1 MDKKLTILLILEN
14 KEERSQLYQM
24 FNEEYNVVLADNYDY
39 AISILKK
46 IKVSLIIMGLN
57 KDNEKNLWFVERC
70 VGNEKFRKIPIIL
83 SVDNSADKEEA
94 VKYLENGVWDYI
106 KTPYN
111 ENLLKFRVKNI
122 ISTNE
127 MSIYRELKYRERYD
141 LRTGMYNRN
150 AFFEETRK
158 VIDNNPQY
166 DYAFI
171 RFDIHKFQLVNQF
184 YGIEEG
190 DRLIKFIAHDIVED
204 MRLVHER
211 SGIEGRRVASYGHI
225 MVDVFCCCVP
235 YISKDDILQHFK
247 NIRDR
252 ISTYGIN
259 LDLLPVF
266 GVYIV
271 KDRSLPVNEM
281 YDRANMASKKC
292 KGNYVKNYAF
302 YDESMGKN
310 MLDEQM
316 LVNEMSQALADEQ
329 FEIYLQPKYEV
340 RKYRMIG
347 AEALVRW
354 IHPQRGMISPGDFI
368 PLFESN
374 GFIMQLDEYVWEH
387 ACMLIR
393 KWLDDGRKPCPI
405 SVNMSRVSVYNPH
418 LVEILCGLVK
428 KYNIPPRLLEL
439 ELTESAFVNNPAV
452 IKKTM
457 EELQNNGF
465 TILMDDFGTG
475 YSALNALKDISL
487 DVIKMDMSFLSKTE
501 YPERSKCIMASLV
514 KMAKRL
520 KMSVVV
526 EGVETKEQLEFLR
539 SIGCEF
545 IQGYYFAKPMPVE
558 DYEVCAFEN
567 CTECEINEDERFDIG
582 DTTLLAYNEHMDMLF
597 NNIFQPI
604 AMYEYIDGDIETI
617 RVNNSYQ
624 ETFGFDSVILRLKDG
639 TGDIFISKE
648 DKRIVFDAFKKA
660 VDTQDCAECEYC
672 RMTKE
677 GVGKWVRI
685 SLMYMGS
692 IENRHIIFATL
703 TDMSMQK
710 KIQERLMSYKNMLFK
725 EKEKKKRGVY
735 YET

>member
-1 MDKKLTILLILEN
+1 M
-14 KEERSQLYQM
+14 
-24 FNEEYNVVLADNYDY
+24 
-39 AISILKK
+39 
-46 IKVSLIIMGLN
+46 
-57 KDNEKNLWFVERC
+57 
-70 VGNEKFRKIPIIL
+70 
-83 SVDNSADKEEA
+83 
-94 VKYLENGVWDYI
+94 
-106 KTPYN
+106 
-111 ENLLKFRVKNI
+111 
-122 ISTNE
+122 
-127 MSIYRELKYRERYD
+127 
-141 LRTGMYNRN
+141 
-150 AFFEETRK
+150 
-158 VIDNNPQY
+158 
-166 DYAFI
+166 
-171 RFDIHKFQLVNQF
+171 
-184 YGIEEG
+184 
-190 DRLIKFIAHDIVED
+190 
-204 MRLVHER
+204 
-211 SGIEGRRVASYGHI
+211 
-225 MVDVFCCCVP
+225 
-235 YISKDDILQHFK
+235 
-247 NIRDR
+247 
-252 ISTYGIN
+252 
-259 LDLLPVF
+259 
-266 GVYIV
+266 
-271 KDRSLPVNEM
+271 
-281 YDRANMASKKC
+281 
-292 KGNYVKNYAF
+292 
-302 YDESMGKN
+302 
-310 MLDEQM
+310 
-316 LVNEMSQALADEQ
+316 
-329 FEIYLQPKYEV
+329 
-340 RKYRMIG
+340 
-347 AEALVRW
+347 
-354 IHPQRGMISPGDFI
+354 
-368 PLFESN
+368 
-374 GFIMQLDEYVWEH
+374 
-387 ACMLIR
+387 
-393 KWLDDGRKPCPI
+393 
-405 SVNMSRVSVYNPH
+405 
-418 LVEILCGLVK
+418 EILCGLVK